1 MKYNIIVDGDVVARN
16 VPPANVQN
24 RLIGL
29 KLAGEKAREMVAAI
43 EASTST
49 ASLWGVRFARRT
61 YIVRR
66 QDEM

>member
-1 MKYNIIVDGDVVARN
+1 MKYNIIVDGDVVARC
-16 VPPANVQN
+16 VKPTSLRG
-24 RLIGL
+24 RLIEFGL
-29 KLAGEKAREMVAAI
+29 AAEKAREMADAV
-43 EASTST
+43 EASTSA